1 MVTRIQVGT
10 EVVTSDDSIASPLN
24 LEHSQR
30 GNLVSLPLRDRVLGD
45 ANSFGERR
53 LRTEVVDEP
62 LKRGLGTV
70 THMSAFLHSRLN
82 SVNPRFIAGL
92 QPSAD
97 NKRMVD
103 TPKPEHYPSFATWL
117 EATRKAFRV
126 QKQQI
131 ADIAG
136 VSPQAVTKWFKGGD
150 VRAEPLQKI
159 ADWSGVPYASLRL
172 LLEGKP
178 LADQRTKKGAP
189 APSPAVQRIARK
201 VQSLQGDEASLSA
214 VEVLVDTFLSQS
226 AQKRKTGA

>member
-1 MVTRIQVGT
+1 MVTRIQVGP
-10 EVVTSDDSIASPLN
+10 EVVTSDDPITSSLN
-24 LEHSQR
+24 LDHSQR
-30 GNLVSLPLRDRVLGD
+30 GNLLSFPLRDSVFGH
-45 ANSFGERR
+45 ANSLGESR

-62 LKRGLGTV
+62 LKRSLGTV
-70 THMSAFLHSRLN
+70 THMSAFLHSRLS

-92 QPSAD
+92 QPAAD

-103 TPKPEHYPSFATWL
+103 TPKPEHYPSFAAWL

-131 ADIAG
+131 ADIAD
-136 VSPQAVTKWFKGGD
+136 VSPQAVSKWFKGGD
-150 VRAEPLQKI
+150 VGAEPLQKI
-159 ADWSGVPYASLRL
+159 ADWSGAPYSSLRL

-178 LADQRTKKGAP
+178 LTDQRSKKNAP

-214 VEVLVDTFLSQS
+214 VEVLVDAFLSQS
-226 AQKRKTGA
+226 SQKRKTGA

>member
-1 MVTRIQVGT
+1 
-10 EVVTSDDSIASPLN
+10 
-24 LEHSQR
+24 
-30 GNLVSLPLRDRVLGD
+30 
-45 ANSFGERR
+45 
-53 LRTEVVDEP
+53 
-62 LKRGLGTV
+62 
-70 THMSAFLHSRLN
+70 MSAFLHSRLN

-92 QPSAD
+92 QPPAD

-103 TPKPEHYPSFATWL
+103 TPKPEHYPSFAAWL

-150 VRAEPLQKI
+150 VGAEPLQKI
-159 ADWSGVPYASLRL
+159 ADWSGVRYASLRL

-178 LADQRTKKGAP
+178 LTDQRTNKGAP